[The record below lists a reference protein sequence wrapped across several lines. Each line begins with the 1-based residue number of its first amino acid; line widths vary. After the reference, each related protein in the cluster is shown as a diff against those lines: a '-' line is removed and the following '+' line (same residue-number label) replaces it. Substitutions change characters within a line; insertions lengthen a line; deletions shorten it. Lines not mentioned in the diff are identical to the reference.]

1 MDREGLSEL
10 VAFNLQCK
18 GQEGTITGR
27 GRSGV
32 GGGSGG
38 GGGEDDPSEGSFALY
53 SDCSEGYLLH
63 LPGVWTRCVSLKTLW
78 GISRLSVLGE
88 GIYLGAEGPC

>member
-1 MDREGLSEL
+1 MDKESLSEE

-32 GGGSGG
+32 GEGKMT
-38 GGGEDDPSEGSFALY
+38 PSEELFALY
-53 SDCSEGYLLH
+53 GDCSEGYLLH
-63 LPGVWTRCVSLKTLW
+63 LPSVSTRCVSLKPLW